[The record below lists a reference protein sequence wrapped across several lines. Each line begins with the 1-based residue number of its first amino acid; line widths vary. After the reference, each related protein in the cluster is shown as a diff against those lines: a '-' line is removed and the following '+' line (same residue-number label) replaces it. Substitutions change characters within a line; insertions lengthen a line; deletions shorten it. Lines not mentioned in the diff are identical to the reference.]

1 MEAEY
6 KDSLVKKKAIELAVR
21 AIAAAIER
29 DAATGNSILVS
40 VIDRDGYKEVDKD
53 VIMKIWKR

>member
-1 MEAEY
+1 
-6 KDSLVKKKAIELAVR
+6 VR

-40 VIDRDGYKEVDKD
+40 VIDKDGYTEVDKD
-53 VIMKIWKR
+53 VITKIWKQ